1 MTPRLDFTDLGATM
15 PTSPDSSQRAG
26 MRYTLN
32 KLPPVSEIVHRKE
45 DFGIEGYYIPEFN
58 AALDKPLVYR
68 FSPTK
73 KRKTF
78 IDFEV
83 KLKDFMPSS
92 TRYNV
97 TRSLLDPKKGLMTS
111 KGKRKMFSEEI

>member
-1 MTPRLDFTDLGATM
+1 
-15 PTSPDSSQRAG
+15 

-32 KLPPVSEIVHRKE
+32 KLPPVSEIIQKKE
-45 DFGIEGYYIPEFN
+45 DFGIDGYYIPEFN

-68 FSPTK
+68 FSPTR
-73 KRKTF
+73 KRMTF

-83 KLKDFMPSS
+83 KLKEFMPSS

-97 TRSLLDPKKGLMTS
+97 TRSLLDPKRGLLTS
-111 KGKRKMFSEEI
+111 KGKRKFFSEEV